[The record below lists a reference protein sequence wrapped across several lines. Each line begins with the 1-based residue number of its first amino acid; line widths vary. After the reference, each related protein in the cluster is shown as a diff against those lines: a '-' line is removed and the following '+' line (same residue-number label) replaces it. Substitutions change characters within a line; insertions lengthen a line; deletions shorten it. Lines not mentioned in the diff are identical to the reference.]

1 MRRIPYLTLVLM
13 TALVAGCGADKASH
27 DRDEYA
33 AAGDAATA
41 AADAAMAAADSA
53 DAASDGARGGNAAA
67 LRQMGVGHLAR
78 EFLGDVPEANYSR
91 VVQRPMERQ
100 PNTGEQAMLAYE
112 HEVEIRLNAD
122 KIAAKVITSK
132 QACESGKFGAC
143 LVLEVSQKGGRYP
156 YASLR
161 VRAEPKAVEPLI
173 VTAGEGGD
181 IGERNTR
188 ALKTWRLRY
197 ATTRCC
203 AVVSAN
209 SMPGYS
215 NFRGAAI

>member
-100 PNTGEQAMLAYE
+100 SNTGEQAM
-112 HEVEIRLNAD
+112 
-122 KIAAKVITSK
+122 
-132 QACESGKFGAC
+132 
-143 LVLEVSQKGGRYP
+143 
-156 YASLR
+156 
-161 VRAEPKAVEPLI
+161 
-173 VTAGEGGD
+173 
-181 IGERNTR
+181 
-188 ALKTWRLRY
+188 
-197 ATTRCC
+197 
-203 AVVSAN
+203 
-209 SMPGYS
+209 
-215 NFRGAAI
+215 

>member
-1 MRRIPYLTLVLM
+1 M
-13 TALVAGCGADKASH
+13 
-27 DRDEYA
+27 
-33 AAGDAATA
+33 
-41 AADAAMAAADSA
+41 
-53 DAASDGARGGNAAA
+53 
-67 LRQMGVGHLAR
+67 
-78 EFLGDVPEANYSR
+78 
-91 VVQRPMERQ
+91 
-100 PNTGEQAMLAYE
+100 
-112 HEVEIRLNAD
+112 
-122 KIAAKVITSK
+122 
-132 QACESGKFGAC
+132 
-143 LVLEVSQKGGRYP
+143 LEVSQKGGRYP

-209 SMPGYS
+209 NMPGYS